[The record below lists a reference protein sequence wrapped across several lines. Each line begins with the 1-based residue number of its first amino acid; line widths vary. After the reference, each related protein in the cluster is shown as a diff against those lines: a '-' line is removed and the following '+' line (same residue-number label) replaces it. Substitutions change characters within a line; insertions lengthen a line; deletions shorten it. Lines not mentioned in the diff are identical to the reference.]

1 MTRTFRILAAVTIL
15 AAALLQAPLF
25 AHHSFAMYDQNKTVT
40 VTGVV
45 KQYVPQANH
54 AEFHLVL
61 LTDDRKGLEKG
72 KDGKYVEFGVEM
84 AGTAQLERQGV
95 TAQTF
100 PVGTVISVKVN
111 PLRDGNNFGAR
122 ISAIARCPM
131 DPATN
136 KPKLPEAGK
145 HCDSVAGRTLN
156 GGETF

>member
-1 MTRTFRILAAVTIL
+1 MTRTFKVLAAVTML
-15 AAALLQAPLF
+15 SAALLQAPLF

-40 VTGVV
+40 ITGVV

-61 LTDDRKGLEKG
+61 IANDRKGLEKG
-72 KDGKYVEFGVEM
+72 KDGKPVEYGVEM

-95 TAQTF
+95 TAQTY

-111 PLRDGNNFGAR
+111 PLRDGSNFGAR
-122 ISAIARCPM
+122 TSALARCPM

-145 HCDSVAGRTLN
+145 HCDSVAGRTLS